1 MSKDKELRHKAK
13 KGLTDK
19 ELIEK
24 YGKEEPVIPIDLMMR
39 TMLSTPNPNAPV
51 KVSKQP

>member
-1 MSKDKELRHKAK
+1 MPKEAKPRHEKK

-24 YGKEEPVIPIDLMMR
+24 YEKGAQPIEEMISVL
-39 TMLSTPNPNAPV
+39 LSKPNPNAPV
-51 KVSKQP
+51 KTVKRH

>member
-1 MSKDKELRHKAK
+1 MPQEKKVRQEKK

-24 YGKEEPVIPIDLMMR
+24 YEAGQQPMPEMISLL
-39 TMLSTPNPNAPV
+39 LSKPNPNAPV
-51 KVSKQP
+51 KVSKQ

>member
-1 MSKDKELRHKAK
+1 MPKEKPIRQQKQ

-24 YGKEEPVIPIDLMMR
+24 YETGQQPISEMINVL
-39 TMLSTPNPNAPV
+39 LSKPNPNAPI
-51 KVSKQP
+51 KVAKRP

>member
-1 MSKDKELRHKAK
+1 MPKEKQIRHEKK

-24 YGKEEPVIPIDLMMR
+24 YGNLENTGVFEEMISVL
-39 TMLSTPNPNAPV
+39 LSKPNPNAPA
-51 KVSKQP
+51 KVAKR

>member
-1 MSKDKELRHKAK
+1 MPKEKSIRQEKK

-24 YGKEEPVIPIDLMMR
+24 YEAGAQPVEEMINVL
-39 TMLSTPNPNAPV
+39 LSKPNPNAPA
-51 KVSKQP
+51 KIAKR

>member
-1 MSKDKELRHKAK
+1 MPNEKKPRQEKK

-24 YGKEEPVIPIDLMMR
+24 SEMGKQPISDMINVL
-39 TMLSTPNPNAPV
+39 LSKPSPNAPA
-51 KVSKQP
+51 KVTKRP